1 MRCSMKL
8 YTERG
13 INTAPEKICLGTL
26 KWKLGGNERGMGT
39 GRMCLRTSWVENT
52 ESEFHRER
60 KRTSENNLRMG
71 IAVAQTV
78 R

>member
-1 MRCSMKL
+1 MRCSMKS
-8 YTERG
+8 YTEGG
-13 INTAPEKICLGTL
+13 IKTAPEKICLGTL
-26 KWKLGGNERGMGT
+26 KWKLGENERGMRA
-39 GRMCLRTSWVENT
+39 GRMCLRTFWVENS

-71 IAVAQTV
+71 IAAAQTV